1 MGFQRIGSLNIYNTH
16 IPHGLSHRISY
27 ILREEGIAYKLADW
41 HTHDK
46 DNHPLTMVA
55 LHINEDD
62 WVLIKLKY
70 HEELAEM
77 EIFNDRF

>member
-1 MGFQRIGSLNIYNTH
+1 
-16 IPHGLSHRISY
+16 
-27 ILREEGIAYKLADW
+27 LREEGIAYKLADW